1 MEGAGGAAVTGPN
14 ASASDRELQA
24 LLSGIEQ
31 VANPTLGAPEKAG
44 ILEGLSGLI
53 RPRQSPAQGPRQS
66 RQALI
71 RAAAEKGAAEAAA
84 SCVDHA
90 DVELSGAAAAFLTNL
105 AFDSDQGALA
115 VLGVLDR
122 AVGHFR
128 QLFGD
133 ALTEDR
139 VANLNI
145 ALLLCA
151 NVAAICPS
159 SHPRL
164 LPLARPACAIVAGAS
179 PPVDDTLRGNTILL
193 LANLSLTAG
202 KELRELGVPELLLCT
217 ALDSGIS
224 EVGKSVSESVVV
236 ILHEGSR
243 CPAIDR
249 LIEADLIAKYCVP
262 LMEQT
267 LRGEQFRGMYPVMI
281 YSARIFWM
289 LARTPRYA
297 EALAGHG
304 RAVSLLLETTRAREP
319 RITSLRDAEGRLLAL
334 RALRALRAQGLW
346 PPAGGEGA
354 EGADQSAAF
363 VREELP
369 GLLEDPHRD
378 VRAVAADIWAMVH
391 VDFVYG
397 LLAVGQRLQE
407 RGALPA
413 AVWRQGV
420 LAFLFPCA
428 ALATAARKG
437 VDDVREV

>member
-1 MEGAGGAAVTGPN
+1 MEGAGGAAAAGPS
-14 ASASDRELQA
+14 APASDMELQA

-53 RPRQSPAQGPRQS
+53 RPRQSFAQGPRQS

-122 AVGHFR
+122 AVGHFWS
-128 QLFGD
+128 LFGD
-133 ALTEDR
+133 ALTEGR
-139 VANLNI
+139 AASLNV

-179 PPVDDTLRGNTILL
+179 PADDTLRGNTILL

-202 KELRELGVPELLLCT
+202 KELRDLGVPELLLST

-224 EVGKSVSESVVV
+224 EVGRSVSESVVV
-236 ILHEGSR
+236 FLHEGSR

-249 LIEADLIAKYCVP
+249 LIEAGLVARYCVP

-267 LRGEQFRGMYPVMI
+267 LREERFRGMYPVMS

-297 EALAGHG
+297 EALAGHA
-304 RAVSLLLETTRAREP
+304 RAVGLLLEATRP
-319 RITSLRDAEGRLLAL
+319 RKPRLTALRDAEGRLLAL

-346 PPAGGEGA
+346 PPAGGEEA
-354 EGADQSAAF
+354 EGADRSAAF
-363 VREELP
+363 VRDELP
-369 GLLEDPHRD
+369 RLLEDPHRD
-378 VRAVAADIWAMVH
+378 VRAVAADLYAMVH
-391 VDFVYG
+391 VEFVYG
-397 LLAVGQRLQE
+397 LLALGLRLQE
-407 RGALPA
+407 RSALPA
-413 AVWRQGV
+413 TVWRQGV
-420 LAFLFPCA
+420 VAFLFPC
-428 ALATAARKG
+428 LDRTTT
-437 VDDVREV
+437 V